1 MAENYAIVGFKEIG
15 KTIGNWCMDNRAHIL
30 TGLGVTGTIA
40 TGVLSAKAGARSARK
55 IDRREAEL
63 GRYLTAGEKF
73 KLCAPEFVAPGVSAV
88 IAIGGSVGSD
98 LINTSTIARTNM
110 ALIASEKAYEQL
122 RRKTKEVL
130 GEKKEKQV
138 QDEIVKENVEEARTI
153 FRQSDFDNAPR
164 SGNGDLYPYVDDF
177 FMRPFM
183 SNPDYLALHVKSMYE
198 MMKELKAR
206 GDEFDFYDKIVGV
219 RSAEW
224 LKGLNFDKK
233 IWNSD
238 QCQEFGWN
246 KGYAED
252 GSDDDPIGYTVT
264 TMHWTEGFPV
274 NVIHWEKR
282 PTDMRLGRLIKSG
295 GVGL

>member
-63 GRYLTAGEKF
+63 GRYLTPGEKF
-73 KLCAPEFVAPGVSAV
+73 KLCAPEFIAPGVSAV

-138 QDEIVKENVEEARTI
+138 QDEIVKENIQETKFKI
-153 FRQSDFDNAPR
+153 SQNDFDNAPR
-164 SGNGDLYPYVDDF
+164 SGNGDLFPYVDEF
-177 FMRPFM
+177 SKLPFW
-183 SNPDYLALHVKSMYE
+183 SNPDYLALHVKCLNE
-198 MMKELKAR
+198 MMNELGPR
-206 GDEFDFYDKIVGV
+206 GDEFDYYDKQVGV
-219 RSAEW
+219 RYSEW
-224 LKGLNFDKK
+224 LKGLNFDRK
-233 IWNSD
+233 IWD
-238 QCQEFGWN
+238 CTQHTEFGWN
-246 KGYAED
+246 KGFAKD
-252 GSDDDPIGYTVT
+252 GSEDDPIGFT
-264 TMHWTEGFPV
+264 THAMHWTEGFPV
-274 NVIHWEKR
+274 NVISWEKD
-282 PTDMRLGRLIKSG
+282 PTDMKLGRLVKSS